1 MFCLFSYSK
10 ENEILVEAAAEMD
23 RVDVLSQKS
32 MFSLSLSPQL
42 KPSILITI
50 LRTFS

>member
-1 MFCLFSYSK
+1 MLPGYEQKHMMFSLFSYSK

-32 MFSLSLSPQL
+32 MSLLSLSP
-42 KPSILITI
+42 
-50 LRTFS
+50 